1 MDGTLG
7 AGKKMRGKLAY
18 ELSNDWKELEVDIDL
33 TALSLSTDGKIK
45 ISKKDEIISSSLVTY
60 KGKIVHEGTLE
71 AIKKG

>member
-1 MDGTLG
+1 MDGTLV

-45 ISKKDEIISSSLVTY
+45 IL
-60 KGKIVHEGTLE
+60 LE
-71 AIKKG
+71 NK